1 MSALWRAWRVVAAA
15 RPALLAQ
22 GAALQIGVLAAGVGL
37 LGLSGWFIAAAGAA
51 GMAGA
56 GLAFNVF
63 GPAAG
68 VRGLALARTAGR
80 YGERLL
86 THDATLR
93 ALAALRV
100 DLLRRQAAAGLDQML
115 RLRGA
120 RALNRMTADVDAL
133 DGVALRL
140 ALPLAAAL
148 AVLAAAWLAL
158 WLGVGPEVAGWVVG
172 CYALAGGAVLAV
184 TARAGRGPSVAA
196 ERAGQALRRAAIDMV
211 RARTELIVHG
221 RMTDQRARVLAE
233 DRAARDAALRLD
245 RVDRGAGLALAL
257 VAAAAMAGAMALGG
271 GLVAAHRLSAPVA
284 GLGFF
289 VALALAELTP
299 ALRRGMAE
307 LGRMQDAAGR
317 VMAGRVM
324 ADGGVAGAV
333 GAKHPAAAESQ
344 ATVAGGLLAERL
356 SYRRP
361 GALRPVFAGLS
372 LRVGPGETVALVG
385 PSGSGKSTL
394 LFVLAGLLA
403 PEAGRVR
410 LAGVALDGL
419 SEAELRARL
428 ALLPQRSALVAG
440 TVRENLAL
448 ARDGLSEDEAWAV
461 LEAAGLDT
469 VIRAKGGL
477 AAQLGEGGAGLSG
490 GEARRLALARALLR
504 RPQLLLLDEPT
515 EGLDAATA
523 ARVLAGVR
531 RFLPEAAILAASHRP
546 AELDWADRLIRLV

>member
-299 ALRRGMAE
+299 ALRRGMGE
-307 LGRMQDAAGR
+307 LGRMQDAADR
-317 VMAGRVM
+317 VIAAGPPAEPPRPTTGP
-324 ADGGVAGAV
+324 APGPAPGPATGGLVAEGLSFRRV
-333 GAKHPAAAESQ
+333 GAA
-344 ATVAGGLLAERL
+344 
-356 SYRRP
+356 
-361 GALRPVFAGLS
+361 RPVFAGLS
-372 LRVGPGETVALVG
+372 LSVAPGEVVALAG
-385 PSGSGKSTL
+385 PSGTGKSTV
-394 LFVLAGLLA
+394 LFVLAGLIA
-403 PEAGRVR
+403 PEAGRVTVAGAD
-410 LAGVALDGL
+410 LALL
-419 SEAELRARL
+419 PEPELRARL
-428 ALLPQRSALVAG
+428 TLLPQRTALVAG
-440 TVRENLAL
+440 TVLDNLAL
-448 ARDGLSEDEAWAV
+448 ARDGLDEAEAWAA
-461 LEAAGLDT
+461 LEAAALAAT
-469 VIRAKGGL
+469 IRAKGGL
-477 AAQLGEGGAGLSG
+477 GARLGEGGAGLSG

-504 RPQLLLLDEPT
+504 RPAVLLLDEPT
-515 EGLDAATA
+515 EGLDPAMAAQVLANLRAALPATA
-523 ARVLAGVR
+523 
-531 RFLPEAAILAASHRP
+531 ILTASHHA
-546 AELDWADRLIRLV
+546 AELGWADRVIRLG